1 MTDRKRLGEFEALVV
16 AALVRLGPDA
26 YGVLISDEIERR
38 ARRAVSIG
46 TLYKTLRRLED
57 KGFVVSRKGEASPVR
72 GGRAKVHYRVEA
84 AGLAALQSSL
94 DGLGRMV
101 EGLGLGWSSS

>member
-1 MTDRKRLGEFEALVV
+1 MTERTRLGEFETLVV

-26 YGVLISDEIERR
+26 YGVQISDEIERR
-38 ARRAVSIG
+38 AERAVSVG

-57 KGFVVSRKGEASPVR
+57 KGFVASRTGEASPVR
-72 GGRAKVHYRVEA
+72 GGRAKVHYRVEP
-84 AGLAALQSSL
+84 AGLTALQASL

-101 EGLGLGWSSS
+101 EGLGLGWRST